1 MTGNGHFRAAP
12 RGRPCARRREDGVI
26 MIIALIVLIAMTLAG
41 IGMIRSIDTGTL
53 VAGNIG
59 FRQAAL
65 ATADSGVEAARKWLL
80 DNRALLDGDN
90 PPAGYYSTRQDSLD
104 ITGNRTSGRNDG
116 VDWDG
121 SDPSQAVKAFHAGNL
136 DASGNDVYYLIH
148 RLCAVSGNINAA
160 GQSCS
165 STSQLTGGSTMNAAN
180 YPEHGLKTK
189 AQVFYRITARANGP
203 KNTVSYVQA
212 IVLI

>member
-1 MTGNGHFRAAP
+1 MNGNARPRAASAP
-12 RGRPCARRREDGVI
+12 RQWTRRREDGVI

-65 ATADSGVEAARKWLL
+65 ATADSGVEAARKWLM

-90 PPAGYYSTRQDSLD
+90 PVAGYYSTRQDNLD
-104 ITGNRTSGRNDG
+104 ITGNRTSAGADG
-116 VDWDG
+116 VDWGG
-121 SDPSQAVKAFHAGNL
+121 SDPSQPVKAFHAGNL
-136 DASGNDVYYLIH
+136 DSSGNDVYYLIH
-148 RLCAVSGNINAA
+148 RLCAVTGNINAA
-160 GQSCS
+160 GQSCA
-165 STSQLTGGSTMNAAN
+165 STSQLTGGSTMGAAN

-212 IVLI
+212 LILI